1 MLTFPND
8 DLDRDFAREA
18 VLRAELKA
26 LTEETVDMN
35 VFRDY
40 FDGKQELAFSS
51 QLFIDTFGDAFE
63 GFKDNWMKV
72 IVNAVN
78 NRMKL
83 MNFHFDK
90 DDEDDG
96 DGSEIS
102 KQIWDVLKLN
112 EIKIQQ
118 RDLHEGILV
127 EGRAFIIV
135 WPDPEIGAFVDWQPG
150 QLCRVFYDPDRRTKA
165 LWAVKRW
172 TTEIGDTYVTF
183 YTPEAVYKF
192 IDKSTAT
199 GIKKPSSSSALT
211 EVPDVGWFGSLEQR
225 FVAGEDWPLVN
236 PFDRVPVIEF
246 NNSSYRS
253 ELEDA
258 VPQQDALN
266 KTLLDMMITGEFQAF
281 RQRAIETMANA
292 PEGGWTAGA
301 GEVWQ
306 FRPSFDADG
315 KHIPSQFHD
324 FEAADPSTY
333 MEPIRMWLQHIALT
347 NSTPVR
353 YFMESDR
360 GGRGDA
366 PSGESLLVDD
376 KPLNDKVEDKQER
389 WDPRWMDV
397 ARLIASAIGIE
408 DPFALVGNS
417 VWQDPRHDYRLS
429 KLEEGAAMVAMGI
442 PIEFAV
448 KQIGLTPDEITEVLE
463 MIKVQKAE
471 LEAKEKAEREA
482 AANNS
487 GSNSS
492 GSSRT
497 DL

>member
-8 DLDRDFAREA
+8 ELDQSVAREA

-26 LTEETVDMN
+26 LTEETIAMN

-40 FDGKQELAFSS
+40 FDGKQELAYSS

-72 IVNAVN
+72 IINAVN

-83 MNFHFDK
+83 MNFNFDK
-90 DDEDDG
+90 DGE
-96 DGSEIS
+96 GSEIS
-102 KQIWDVLKLN
+102 TKIWDVMKLN

-150 QLCRVFYDPDRRTKA
+150 QLCRVFYDPDRRTQA

-172 TTEIGDTYVTF
+172 TTEVGDVYVTF
-183 YTPEAVYKF
+183 YTPAAVYKF

-199 GIKKPSSSSALT
+199 GQKKPSSSSALT
-211 EVPDVGWFGSLEQR
+211 EIPDVGWFGNLEQR
-225 FVAGEDWPLVN
+225 FVDGEDWPLLN
-236 PFDRVPVIEF
+236 PFGRVPVIEF
-246 NNSSYRS
+246 NNTSYRS

-258 VPQQDALN
+258 IPQQDALN
-266 KTLLDMMITGEFQAF
+266 KQLLDMMVTGEFQAF
-281 RQRAIETMANA
+281 NQRAIETMANA
-292 PEGGWTAGA
+292 PEGGWAAGA

-315 KHIPSQFHD
+315 KHIPTQFHS
-324 FEAADPSTY
+324 FETADPSTY

-389 WDPRWMDV
+389 WDNRWMDV
-397 ARLIASAIGIE
+397 ARLVAHAIDIE
-408 DPFALVGNS
+408 DPFALVGHS
-417 VWQDPRHDYRLS
+417 IWQDPRHDYRLS
-429 KLEEGAAMVAMGI
+429 KLEEGAAMVEMGI

-448 KQIGLTPDEITEVLE
+448 QQIGLTPDEVTEVLA
-463 MIKVQKAE
+463 MIEVQKAE
-471 LEAKEKAEREA
+471 QEKREREA
-482 AANNS
+482 IAASEKTATTTVNQPS
-487 GSNSS
+487 TQQSAK
-492 GSSRT
+492 
-497 DL
+497 